1 MDAALKKGVVLLVVV
16 FIGYFLF
23 TDPSGLATTT
33 GDAASALWD
42 GLVKLFDAVI
52 RFLNTLLNS

>member
-23 TDPSGLATTT
+23 TDPNGLATTT
-33 GDAASALWD
+33 GDAASALWN
-42 GLVKLFDAVI
+42 GLVQLFDAVI